1 MVQFNKKKIGIASQ
15 NSDIVKRKSKKR
27 SYSRRGLRR
36 NRWSTKV
43 PVIAFVQ
50 KGPRSKT
57 RLLPGTIDYKN
68 VVLLRKLI
76 NIEGKILPR
85 RISNLTGKQQRYTA
99 RAIKS
104 SRVMGLLPFIHKNRS
119 SVEQKKLKKRVVK
132 KRGFHA
138 YTGGVK
144 KMQNKG
150 S

>member
-1 MVQFNKKKIGIASQ
+1 MVQFNKKKTNIAFQSG
-15 NSDIVKRKSKKR
+15 DIVKRKPKKR
-27 SYSRRGLRR
+27 SYSRRGFRR
-36 NRWSTKV
+36 NRWSPKS
-43 PVIAFVQ
+43 PVVAFVQ

-99 RAIKS
+99 RAIKG
-104 SRVMGLLPFIHKNRS
+104 SRMIGLLPFIHKNRS
-119 SVEQKKLKKRVVK
+119 SVEQKRLKKRIVK
-132 KRGFHA
+132 KRAFLR
-138 YTGGVK
+138 
-144 KMQNKG
+144 KG